1 MPDRLQNALD
11 AVLRLQSPE
20 VREIGSLAF
29 LLVLTTSLVAG
40 IVVAGLYRHFYGREQ
55 TGSEMHRAFPLLA
68 ITITAIFIC
77 IQFSLPL
84 SLGLLGALSIVRF
97 RTPVKEPQEIGFLMV
112 VIASSL
118 ACATFNFTF
127 LVMILGVVVVGLLAL
142 DRLPGTFAGGR
153 GGGLVMLSV
162 PAADFSRQRD
172 AIFGLL
178 SQAAPKGRLES
189 LSEDSD
195 EVVLTY
201 SFRALQPTAAAKLQD
216 RLRETAS
223 PSRIAI
229 SYDRGTPL

>member
-11 AVLRLQSPE
+11 VLLKLQSPE
-20 VREIGSLAF
+20 VREIGPLAF
-29 LLVLTTSLVAG
+29 LVVLVTSLVAG
-40 IVVAGLYRHFYGREQ
+40 IVVAALYRHFYGREQ

-97 RTPVKEPQEIGFLMV
+97 RTPIKEPQEIGFLMV
-112 VIASSL
+112 VIATSL

-127 LVMILGVVVVGLLAL
+127 LAMILGVVVVALLAL
-142 DRLPGTFAGGR
+142 DHLPGAFAGTR
-153 GGGLVMLSV
+153 SGGLVMLSL
-162 PAADFSRQRD
+162 PAADFARQRD
-172 AIFGLL
+172 EIFGLL
-178 SQAAPKGRLES
+178 SSAAPKGRIES
-189 LSEDSD
+189 LSEDSN

-201 SFRALQPTAAAKLQD
+201 SFRSLAPVVAARLQD

-223 PSRIAI
+223 PSHVAI
-229 SYDRGTPL
+229 SYDRGAPL